1 MPLSTTQEEEEEE
14 EKEEEEEEG
23 KEEEEEKPG
32 RRCDHPEADAL
43 PAQRRE
49 GGGDGGK
56 GRGREW
62 PL

>member
-14 EKEEEEEEG
+14 EKEEEEEEEG

-43 PAQRRE
+43 PAQGRE
-49 GGGDGGK
+49 AGGGK
-56 GRGREW
+56 GRGREL